1 MYFKRC
7 DLISIQLSK
16 SIDSIN
22 NNNNNNTKKN
32 HQFDI
37 G

>member
-1 MYFKRC
+1 MYFKR
-7 DLISIQLSK
+7 LQHVIISIQLSK
-16 SIDSIN
+16 SIDTFN
-22 NNNNNNTKKN
+22 NNKDTKKN